1 MVQQANPSVTSQN
14 FSQMNPVNTPVQP
27 TLNDIERMKIEYAQK
42 MMAQRQK

>member
-1 MVQQANPSVTSQN
+1 
-14 FSQMNPVNTPVQP
+14 MNPVNTPVQP